1 MENMDRRIR
10 VAQAMKRAGI
20 VSATRNDLN
29 VEFSPPLFQVA
40 DDVDV
45 VFADFARLIHFR
57 SG

>member
-1 MENMDRRIR
+1 
-10 VAQAMKRAGI
+10 MKRAEI